1 MPMKNPPHMGEFVR
15 EEFIEPLGLTVT
27 AAAKVLG
34 VSRPNLSL
42 LLNEKIALSAEM
54 ALRLEKAFGVSMDL
68 LMRMQ
73 SAYDIAQARQ
83 RAEAIKVER
92 YKWKGVAET

>member
-1 MPMKNPPHMGEFVR
+1 MAMTNPPHMGEFIR
-15 EEFIEPLGLTVT
+15 EEIIAPLGLTVT
-27 AAAKVLG
+27 AAAKILG

-42 LLNEKIALSAEM
+42 LLNERIALSADM

-73 SAYDIAQARQ
+73 SACDIAEARLS
-83 RAEAIKVER
+83 AKSIKVKR
-92 YKWKGVAET
+92 YRAPAA

>member
-1 MPMKNPPHMGEFVR
+1 MAMTNPPHMGEFIR
-15 EEFIEPLGLTVT
+15 EEIIAPLGLTVT
-27 AAAKVLG
+27 AAAKILG

-42 LLNEKIALSAEM
+42 LLNERIALSADM

-73 SAYDIAQARQ
+73 SACDIA
-83 RAEAIKVER
+83 EACMSAKSIKVKR
-92 YKWKGVAET
+92 YRAPAA